1 MFLSN
6 FRNLL
11 KSRYFILLPLIWN
24 SIGNRDQQE
33 HEPQYARKYLT
44 SQILRVFSESKL
56 SSELVPIQEP
66 VNKES
71 LPTGKY
77 QISLDIG
84 IPCFFQQRNYQ
95 GY

>member
-1 MFLSN
+1 MKRQDRLFQSVGN
-6 FRNLL
+6 PPCNQ
-11 KSRYFILLPLIWN
+11 
-24 SIGNRDQQE
+24 NRDQQE